1 MFKSKLMSKLRQ
13 PQSTGTA
20 EMAHNICKFK
30 QKASENVRTKSCQ
43 KLIKHNTGTVVPINR
58 VIAKEARIYN
68 HAFLFKD
75 FEPLQVRLGMFS
87 TLISNH

>member
-30 QKASENVRTKSCQ
+30 QKASEKKPQ
-43 KLIKHNTGTVVPINR
+43 KLIKHNTGTVAPINR
-58 VIAKEARIYN
+58 EARIYN

-75 FEPLQVRLGMFS
+75 LEPLRLGMFS